1 MGDAEYVAKQHICAG
16 PIFVLFEPS
25 SYVRAAN
32 LVLHKLPD
40 PPVSFPF
47 QQRDRF
53 LTDVCIGLPLFSL
66 FDLQSGWIAS
76 LYYFPPLLS
85 SLNHVL
91 DSCSSPPHPSFLFEQ
106 RPRFDYRSK
115 KIHMQLEQRRFQR
128 NLYLRVVGM
137 WQGVR
142 QGGRICPHY
151 VRQRGRRGQ
160 WPSRTGAG

>member
-47 QQRDRF
+47 QQRVRF
-53 LTDVCIGLPLFSL
+53 LTYVCTGLSPFSL
-66 FDLQSGWIAS
+66 FDQQSGWIAS
-76 LYYFPPLLS
+76 LYYFPSLLS

-91 DSCSSPPHPSFLFEQ
+91 DSCSTPLHPSFLFEP
-106 RPRFDYRSK
+106 RPRF
-115 KIHMQLEQRRFQR
+115 
-128 NLYLRVVGM
+128 
-137 WQGVR
+137 
-142 QGGRICPHY
+142 HY
-151 VRQRGRRGQ
+151 IIEKDQHAARPMTVSEKLI
-160 WPSRTGAG
+160 P

>member
-40 PPVSFPF
+40 PQFLS
-47 QQRDRF
+47 
-53 LTDVCIGLPLFSL
+53 LTDVCTWLPSFSV
-66 FDLQSGWIAS
+66 FDQQSGWIAS

-91 DSCSSPPHPSFLFEQ
+91 DSCSSPPHPSFLFEP

-142 QGGRICPHY
+142 REARSAHTTYGSEEEGVGGP
-151 VRQRGRRGQ
+151 
-160 WPSRTGAG
+160 PA